1 MTHWCTFCAERH
13 VCLEVLPIFMSVRF
27 MYYRYLYYVGDD
39 MGGTMELW
47 SSGGRDASVIFG
59 YWWPPNCM
67 FRFVIFDG
75 RRDWADL
82 AAARRI

>member
-1 MTHWCTFCAERH
+1 
-13 VCLEVLPIFMSVRF
+13 
-27 MYYRYLYYVGDD
+27 

-47 SSGGRDASVIFG
+47 SGGGRDASVIFG